1 MSCSALSAQWSTEP
15 VPDRQGTPLRTL
27 AETGIVAAVASLS
40 AWAGL
45 AAGFVLA
52 LAAALRMAGA
62 VGDADQ
68 AAGVI
73 RLPRPVTAAI
83 VSLFGLALL
92 VFVGDLVRRAF
103 ARERRLV
110 GGAPEKESAPVPA
123 WIRRLTMVF
132 SLVNVVVLAYLWR
145 RAVLDGGLFAGM
157 SGLAAGLDLP
167 AGETPTAPALYHW
180 LVGLLAVAAGMGAL
194 ALAVWSALG
203 DRPLRRAEPPI
214 DPRPT
219 PLAAAV
225 EESLDDLR
233 AEGDAR
239 RAIVSCYARF
249 ERAAAEAGLPR
260 RPWLTPGEFMREALA
275 RLPLPR
281 AAVPTL
287 TGLFELARF
296 SDRALGARERDR
308 AVDALTEIR
317 RAMDAGPGDAT
328 V

>member
-1 MSCSALSAQWSTEP
+1 M
-15 VPDRQGTPLRTL
+15 RTL
-27 AETGIVAAVASLS
+27 AGTGIVAAVAPLS

-45 AAGFVLA
+45 AAGFVIA
-52 LAAALRMAGA
+52 LAAALRMGGA
-62 VGDADQ
+62 VAEADQ
-68 AAGVI
+68 AVGVI
-73 RLPRPVTAAI
+73 RLPAPVTAAI

-92 VFVGDLVRRAF
+92 VFLGDLVRRALS
-103 ARERRLV
+103 RERRPV
-110 GGAPEKESAPVPA
+110 GGPAEEEPAPLPV
-123 WIRRLTMVF
+123 WVRRITMIF
-132 SLVNVVVLAYLWR
+132 SLVNVVLLAYLWR

-167 AGETPTAPALYHW
+167 AGETLTAPALYHW
-180 LVGLLAVAAGMGAL
+180 IVGALAVAAGAGAL
-194 ALAVWSALG
+194 GLALWSALG
-203 DRPLRRAEPPI
+203 DRPLRREEEPAPAAAA
-214 DPRPT
+214 

-233 AEGDAR
+233 EEGDAR
-239 RAIVSCYARF
+239 RAIVRCYARF
-249 ERAAAEAGLPR
+249 ERAAAAAGLPR

-296 SDRALGARERDR
+296 SDRALGTRERDR

-317 RAMDAGPGDAT
+317 RAMDESARDARS

>member
-1 MSCSALSAQWSTEP
+1 
-15 VPDRQGTPLRTL
+15 VPRNPLRTL
-27 AETGIVAAVASLS
+27 AGTGIVAAVAPLS

-62 VGDADQ
+62 VAEADQ
-68 AAGVI
+68 VVGVI
-73 RLPRPVTAAI
+73 RLPGPVTTVV
-83 VSLFGLALL
+83 VSLFALALL
-92 VFVGDLVRRAF
+92 VFLGDLVRRTLS
-103 ARERRLV
+103 RERRPV
-110 GGAPEKESAPVPA
+110 DGPAEDEPAPVPA
-123 WIRRLTMVF
+123 WIRRITMVF
-132 SLVNVVVLAYLWR
+132 SLVNVALLAYLWR
-145 RAVLDGGLFAGM
+145 RAVLEGGLFAGM

-167 AGETPTAPALYHW
+167 AGETLTAPALYHW
-180 LVGLLAVAAGMGAL
+180 IVGALAVAAGAGAL
-194 ALAVWSALG
+194 GLALWSALG
-203 DRPLRRAEPPI
+203 DRLHRRDEEPARPPEAPLVV
-214 DPRPT
+214 
-219 PLAAAV
+219 AV

-233 AEGDAR
+233 GEGDAR
-239 RAIVSCYARF
+239 RAIVRCYARF
-249 ERAAAEAGLPR
+249 ERAAAAAGLPR

-317 RAMDAGPGDAT
+317 RAMEASAPDGRP

>member
-1 MSCSALSAQWSTEP
+1 MGP
-15 VPDRQGTPLRTL
+15 NGRVRRNPLRTL
-27 AETGIVAAVASLS
+27 IETGIVAAVASLS

-45 AAGFVLA
+45 AAGFVIA

-62 VGDADQ
+62 VAEADQ
-68 AAGVI
+68 AVGVI
-73 RLPRPVTAAI
+73 RLPRPVTVVI

-92 VFVGDLVRRAF
+92 VFVGDLVRRIL
-103 ARERRLV
+103 ARERRV
-110 GGAPEKESAPVPA
+110 AAGPPEEEAAPVPA
-123 WIRRLTMVF
+123 WIRRITMVF
-132 SLVNVVVLAYLWR
+132 SLVNVVLLAYLWR

-167 AGETPTAPALYHW
+167 AGETLTAPALYHW
-180 LVGLLAVAAGMGAL
+180 LVGALAVAAGAGAL
-194 ALAVWSALG
+194 GLALWSALG
-203 DRPLRRAEPPI
+203 DRPLRRAAPPLEPP
-214 DPRPT
+214 PAP

-239 RAIVSCYARF
+239 RAIVRCYARF

-275 RLPLPR
+275 RLPLTR

-308 AVDALTEIR
+308 AVDALREIR
-317 RAMDAGPGDAT
+317 RAMDETPRDARF